1 MLLAATLT
9 DACGEDPGG
18 VCEWV
23 FNRTDNAT
31 LAELASWFVDRPMRI
46 TLILLSAFVVNFV
59 VRRALSR
66 FVDRVTRERQQT
78 AGDVVPA
85 GRMIDVQL
93 LERLRERDERGQQ
106 RALTLAAVLRNIA
119 SVLIYGIAAL
129 LCLGELEVNLGPLIA
144 GAGIAGIAIG
154 FGAQSL
160 VRDFLAGMFIVL
172 EDQYGV
178 GDDVNLGDASGTVE
192 KVTLRTTWLRDMRGT
207 LWVVPNGEI
216 KRVANRSQ
224 RWARALL
231 DLRVSADA
239 DLDLALDVARRGSQD
254 FFEHGP
260 DKALLLEKPKVLGVE
275 SFLDGA
281 AVLRITVKTKPGDQY
296 KVARSLRVALRRA
309 FDAEDIPM
317 TDDIGPVA
325 PPPPPA
331 KP

>member
-1 MLLAATLT
+1 VLLAATLT

-23 FNRTDNAT
+23 FNRTDSET
-31 LAELASWFVDRPMRI
+31 LAKLASWFVDRPMRI
-46 TLILLSAFVVNFV
+46 TLIILVAFVVNFL

-66 FVDRVTRERQQT
+66 FVDRMTRERQQAT
-78 AGDVVPA
+78 DDTVPA

-93 LERLRERDERGQQ
+93 LERLRERDERSQQ

-119 SVLIYGIAAL
+119 SVVIYGIAAL

-260 DKALLLEKPKVLGVE
+260 DKSLLLEKPKVLGVE

-309 FDAEDIPM
+309 FDAEGIPM
-317 TDDIGPVA
+317 TDDVGPVA
-325 PPPPPA
+325 PPPPP